1 MRPLRAAL
9 IAFALLAPAMA
20 HAAPPIGDLKALAH
34 AADQAQVQGDRATLD
49 RLIADDFRIV
59 GGSGKPYGKAGLIAL
74 FTDPQ
79 VTLEPYEVREPFV
92 IPLGD
97 DAAMLGGL
105 VTFKGLDHGSPY
117 SQTFRYAD
125 TWLKRH
131 GRWQVVYTQVTNV
144 AP

>member
-1 MRPLRAAL
+1 MRIAAAL
-9 IAFALLAPAMA
+9 LAFSLLAPATSR
-20 HAAPPIGDLKALAH
+20 AAPPIEELKALARE
-34 AADQAQVQGDRATLD
+34 ADQAQMHGDRQTLA

-59 GGSGKPYGKAGLIAL
+59 GGSGKPYGKTGLIAL

-97 DAAMLGGL
+97 EAAMLGGL
-105 VTFKGLDHGSPY
+105 VTFKGLDHGAPY

-125 TWLKRH
+125 TWLKRN